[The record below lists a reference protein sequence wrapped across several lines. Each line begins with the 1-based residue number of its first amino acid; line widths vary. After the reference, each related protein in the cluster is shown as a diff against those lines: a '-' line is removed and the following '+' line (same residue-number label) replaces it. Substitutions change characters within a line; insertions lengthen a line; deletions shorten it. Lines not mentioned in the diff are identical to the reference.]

1 MDKLI
6 QNLID
11 EASKETK
18 GISIL
23 NTVDQLE
30 TFYNSNVGSYKKWR
44 AIASIEDWLPVNPE
58 FLQQFRKKLS
68 DAGVETKVIFK
79 ESGLKYEVAE
89 LPHREVKTVPDSYS
103 FKSSIDV
110 LDDKI
115 LIMNPHQTVL
125 GLVIESPVLVDVFI
139 DMFDMLWN
147 LLPAQTDVGTSEQVS
162 VDASGTLK

>member
-1 MDKLI
+1 MQIQKLI
-6 QNLID
+6 DQ
-11 EASKETK
+11 ASKEGK

-30 TFYNSNVGSYKKWR
+30 NFYTANVSKYKIWR
-44 AIASIEDWLPVNPE
+44 AIASIEDWLPVSPS
-58 FLQQFRKKLS
+58 FLQEFRKKLS
-68 DAGVETKVIFK
+68 DASVDTRVIFK
-79 ESGLKYEVAE
+79 ESGLKYEITS
-89 LPHREVKTVPDSYS
+89 LPHRKVKVVPDSYA

-125 GLVIESPVLVDVFI
+125 GLVIESPVLVDIFI

-147 LLPAQTDVGTSEQVS
+147 QLPE
-162 VDASGTLK
+162 KK

>member
-1 MDKLI
+1 MDKQI

-11 EASKETK
+11 MASKESK

-23 NTVDQLE
+23 NTADELE
-30 TFYNSNVGSYKKWR
+30 SFYNSNVGKYKKWR

-58 FLQQFRKKLS
+58 FLQEFRKKLS
-68 DAGVETKVIFK
+68 DAGVDTKVIFK
-79 ESGLKYEVAE
+79 EGGMKYEVAT
-89 LPHREVKTVPDSYS
+89 LPHREIKTVPDTYA
-103 FKSSIDV
+103 FKSSIDI

-147 LLPAQTDVGTSEQVS
+147 LLPEKT
-162 VDASGTLK
+162 K

>member
-1 MDKLI
+1 MDKQI

-11 EASKETK
+11 KASKESK

-30 TFYNSNVGSYKKWR
+30 GFYNSNADRYKRWR

-58 FLQQFRKKLS
+58 FLQEFRKKLS
-68 DAGVETKVIFK
+68 DADVDTKVIFK
-79 ESGLKYEVAE
+79 ESGLKYEMAA
-89 LPHREVKTVPDSYS
+89 LPHREVKTVPDSYA

-147 LLPAQTDVGTSEQVS
+147 LLPE
-162 VDASGTLK
+162 KK

>member
-1 MDKLI
+1 MDQRI
-6 QNLID
+6 QHLID
-11 EASKETK
+11 QASKESK

-23 NTVDQLE
+23 NTVDQLKD
-30 TFYNSNVGSYKKWR
+30 FYNSNVGTYTTWR
-44 AIASIEDWLPVNPE
+44 AFASIEDWLPVNPE
-58 FLQQFRKKLS
+58 FLQEFRKKLS

-79 ESGLKYEVAE
+79 ESGLKYEIAT
-89 LPHREVKTVPDSYS
+89 LPHREFKTVPDKYV
-103 FKSSIDV
+103 FKSSIDI

-147 LLPAQTDVGTSEQVS
+147 LLPDNN
-162 VDASGTLK
+162 

>member
-1 MDKLI
+1 MDKQI
-6 QNLID
+6 QSLID
-11 EASKETK
+11 QASKEAK
-18 GISIL
+18 GVSIL

-30 TFYNSNVGSYKKWR
+30 SFYLSNLGKYKTWR
-44 AIASIEDWLPVNPE
+44 AIASIEDWLPVNPQ
-58 FLQQFRKKLS
+58 FLQDFRKKLS
-68 DAGVETKVIFK
+68 EASIETRVIFK
-79 ESGLKYEVAE
+79 ENGLKYEVAS
-89 LPHREVKTVPDSYS
+89 LPHRFVKTVPNTYA

-147 LLPAQTDVGTSEQVS
+147 LLPER
-162 VDASGTLK
+162 K